1 MAPEATLGGRH
12 VLREEKER
20 MPQGDRMLSGLRVV
34 LQPQVALLEA
44 EASHYP

>member
-12 VLREEKER
+12 VLREEEER
-20 MPQGDRMLSGLRVV
+20 LPQGDRMLSGLRVV